1 MCSRQLFVIKNVK
14 NDVPWKYLV
23 EDLNEEEIIRSF
35 YKKKLRKANLKR
47 FKIKK
52 VIKGNQLF
60 VTLKNYDN
68 LFNSWIHK
76 KDIVM

>member
-1 MCSRQLFVIKNVK
+1 MIKNVK

>member
-1 MCSRQLFVIKNVK
+1 MIKNVK

-23 EDLNEEEIIRSF
+23 EDLNGEEIIGLF
-35 YKKKLRKANLKR
+35 YKKKLPKINLKR
-47 FKIKK
+47 FKIEK
-52 VIKGNQLF
+52 VIKNDQLF

-76 KDIVM
+76 KNIVI

>member
-1 MCSRQLFVIKNVK
+1 MIKNVK

-23 EDLNEEEIIRSF
+23 EDLNGEEIIGLF
-35 YKKKLRKANLKR
+35 YKKKKLPKINLKR
-47 FKIKK
+47 FKIEK
-52 VIKGNQLF
+52 VIKNDQLF

-76 KDIVM
+76 KNIVI